1 MILRW
6 WMEGGQLAF
15 GNPSSVAPLF
25 LLPFTSASHTN
36 WGVHLDEFTVAGDWS
51 RQDAALHISTLE
63 VRAVLFS
70 QFAIL
75 RLNHWLL
82 TRIDDKK
89 LFIGGVLK
97 QTGNSFSVALSVNSD
112 TYMGRT
118 PSLVIFRGG
127 RI

>member
-25 LLPFTSASHTN
+25 LLPFTRASHTN

-70 QFAIL
+70 HFAIL

-82 TRIDDKK
+82 TRIDEKK
-89 LFIGGVLK
+89 SSLVVYLNKRGTVSLLRC
-97 QTGNSFSVALSVNSD
+97 QLTH
-112 TYMGRT
+112 MGRT